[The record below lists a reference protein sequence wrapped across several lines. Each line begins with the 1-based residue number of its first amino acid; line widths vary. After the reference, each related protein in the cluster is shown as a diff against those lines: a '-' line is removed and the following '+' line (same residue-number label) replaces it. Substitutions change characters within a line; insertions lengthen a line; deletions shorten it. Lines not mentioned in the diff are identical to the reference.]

1 MIESKLQKKYEFF
14 EYNSELII
22 PKENFKISN
31 ETKILKDNSNL
42 MLEPKPLDIKNKLV
56 IENSTFIIKV
66 PDKNQILI
74 IFSIDKDLPSKIE
87 KNTYSIPFDH
97 PVLQAIS
104 FMNDSQNESI
114 IISTGNENNFDDI
127 QVFQIQIKQ
136 LLHEALYTLLKD
148 IKNAIKIVPVKDS
161 FVLILHNSTEIYKNG
176 GLKLWKN
183 LKEEIYNFNIIY
195 NFSYNYQNNKIIC
208 IDNKE
213 APFTFSIYT
222 FDESYFNKKSSDRLQ
237 PEFFI
242 QLGEYLKLNKEEDIE
257 NFLHFESFFNIIIF
271 LAKTKDEKIGYLFGI
286 FFANFKEKKILDYLE
301 FNFDANGNYFLK
313 VNKNTNEI
321 YIFNLKSELLFIYS
335 FKTENK
341 NELFLPENLF
351 LSKTKFSGNIKGIDF
366 TANNGMVVLTEQ
378 NNLICYSRNENIFQ
392 NNLKKFKEQ
401 NSKIKSDI
409 ENNKKSKSAN
419 NEGLKIYSN
428 NFYDSIKDMSY
439 ENNNLK
445 LKKFKSD
452 QHLNNKNFIKDKNNN
467 DNSKENIKE
476 NNKQNDLN
484 NLNNKI
490 NNKEGDIKEIIK
502 ENDIDL
508 NIELKKKNE
517 EEEAKKLE
525 IMNKQT
531 ELLEK
536 LKSKMKEKTIIYKL
550 SNSFQNKL
558 SKFEETILSGISKL
572 KLEEIY
578 NQIESIKQNN
588 ISSYENFD
596 IDLAKVKNFI
606 YDIISILPDLNYT
619 KNKFIL
625 FIQNEIKRKESI
637 KQKNDNNLDFESPEL
652 MNKVINKELS
662 EKPKLKKD
670 IEKILY
676 NSSKIDRQLNI
687 VSEINGDIKIIETKL
702 NLLLLKCQNDIN
714 QINEMYKYTK
724 FKISKKEEYKF
735 IHVLINP
742 FIEFYHKIVKE
753 LELKINSFIKNIE
766 EKDVEKENN
775 SINKINFI
783 YENDNIENRLSFQF
797 LDIFK
802 KNNFYSLNEPIIKN
816 NYINLDNEF
825 E

>member
-1 MIESKLQKKYEFF
+1 M
-14 EYNSELII
+14 
-22 PKENFKISN
+22 
-31 ETKILKDNSNL
+31 
-42 MLEPKPLDIKNKLV
+42 
-56 IENSTFIIKV
+56 
-66 PDKNQILI
+66 
-74 IFSIDKDLPSKIE
+74 
-87 KNTYSIPFDH
+87 
-97 PVLQAIS
+97 
-104 FMNDSQNESI
+104 
-114 IISTGNENNFDDI
+114 
-127 QVFQIQIKQ
+127 
-136 LLHEALYTLLKD
+136 
-148 IKNAIKIVPVKDS
+148 
-161 FVLILHNSTEIYKNG
+161 
-176 GLKLWKN
+176 
-183 LKEEIYNFNIIY
+183 
-195 NFSYNYQNNKIIC
+195 
-208 IDNKE
+208 
-213 APFTFSIYT
+213 
-222 FDESYFNKKSSDRLQ
+222 
-237 PEFFI
+237 
-242 QLGEYLKLNKEEDIE
+242 
-257 NFLHFESFFNIIIF
+257 
-271 LAKTKDEKIGYLFGI
+271 
-286 FFANFKEKKILDYLE
+286 
-301 FNFDANGNYFLK
+301 
-313 VNKNTNEI
+313 
-321 YIFNLKSELLFIYS
+321 
-335 FKTENK
+335 
-341 NELFLPENLF
+341 
-351 LSKTKFSGNIKGIDF
+351 
-366 TANNGMVVLTEQ
+366 
-378 NNLICYSRNENIFQ
+378 
-392 NNLKKFKEQ
+392 
-401 NSKIKSDI
+401 
-409 ENNKKSKSAN
+409 
-419 NEGLKIYSN
+419 
-428 NFYDSIKDMSY
+428 
-439 ENNNLK
+439 
-445 LKKFKSD
+445 
-452 QHLNNKNFIKDKNNN
+452 
-467 DNSKENIKE
+467 
-476 NNKQNDLN
+476 N

-735 IHVLINP
+735 IHVLINH
-742 FIEFYHKIVKE
+742 FIEFYYKIVKE
-753 LELKINSFIKNIE
+753 LELKINSFIKNVE

>member
-42 MLEPKPLDIKNKLV
+42 ILEPKQLDIKNKLV

-66 PDKNQILI
+66 PDRNQILI

-286 FFANFKEKKILDYLE
+286 FFANFKEKKILDHLE
-301 FNFDANGNYFLK
+301 FNFDANGKYFLK

-392 NNLKKFKEQ
+392 NNLKKFNEQ

-558 SKFEETILSGISKL
+558 SKFEEMILSGISKL

-578 NQIESIKQNN
+578 NQIESIKQKN

-753 LELKINSFIKNIE
+753 LELKINSFIKNVE

>member
-42 MLEPKPLDIKNKLV
+42 ILEPKQLDIKNKLV

-484 NLNNKI
+484 NLNNKM

-508 NIELKKKNE
+508 NIELKKKIE

-753 LELKINSFIKNIE
+753 LELKINSFIKNVE

>member
-42 MLEPKPLDIKNKLV
+42 ILEPKQLDIKNKLV

-753 LELKINSFIKNIE
+753 LELKINSFIKNVE

>member
-42 MLEPKPLDIKNKLV
+42 ILEPKQLDIKNKLV

-484 NLNNKI
+484 NLNSKI

-753 LELKINSFIKNIE
+753 LELKINSFIKNVE

>member
-517 EEEAKKLE
+517 EQEAKKLE

-802 KNNFYSLNEPIIKN
+802 KINFYSLNEPIIKN

>member
-42 MLEPKPLDIKNKLV
+42 ILEPKQLDIKNKLV

-301 FNFDANGNYFLK
+301 FNFDANGKYFLK

-392 NNLKKFKEQ
+392 NNLKKFNEQ

-467 DNSKENIKE
+467 ENSKENIKE

-753 LELKINSFIKNIE
+753 LELKINSFIKNVE

>member
-22 PKENFKISN
+22 PKENFKTSN
-31 ETKILKDNSNL
+31 ETKILKDDSNL
-42 MLEPKPLDIKNKLV
+42 ILEPKQLDIKNKLV

-341 NELFLPENLF
+341 NELFLSENLF

-517 EEEAKKLE
+517 QEEAKKLE

>member
-42 MLEPKPLDIKNKLV
+42 ILEPKQLDIKNKLV

-87 KNTYSIPFDH
+87 KNTYSIPFEH

-392 NNLKKFKEQ
+392 NNLKKFNEQ

-428 NFYDSIKDMSY
+428 NFYDSI
-439 ENNNLK
+439 
-445 LKKFKSD
+445 
-452 QHLNNKNFIKDKNNN
+452 N

-484 NLNNKI
+484 NLNNKM

-588 ISSYENFD
+588 ISSYEKFD

-714 QINEMYKYTK
+714 QINEMYKCTK

-753 LELKINSFIKNIE
+753 LELKINSFIKNVE

-775 SINKINFI
+775 LMNKINFI

>member
-42 MLEPKPLDIKNKLV
+42 ILEPKQLDIKNKLV

-286 FFANFKEKKILDYLE
+286 FFANFKEKKILDHLE
-301 FNFDANGNYFLK
+301 FNFDANGKYFLK

-392 NNLKKFKEQ
+392 NNLKKFNEQ

-484 NLNNKI
+484 NLNNKM

-558 SKFEETILSGISKL
+558 SKFEEMILSGISKL

-753 LELKINSFIKNIE
+753 LELKINSFIKNVE

>member
-42 MLEPKPLDIKNKLV
+42 ILEPKQLDIKNKLV

-341 NELFLPENLF
+341 NELFLSENLF

-517 EEEAKKLE
+517 QEEAKKLE

-753 LELKINSFIKNIE
+753 LELKINSFIKNVE

-775 SINKINFI
+775 LMNKINFI

>member
-22 PKENFKISN
+22 PKENFKTSN
-31 ETKILKDNSNL
+31 ETKILKDDSNL
-42 MLEPKPLDIKNKLV
+42 ILEPKQLDIKNKLV

-490 NNKEGDIKEIIK
+490 NNKEVDIKEIIK

-517 EEEAKKLE
+517 QEEAKKLE

>member
-42 MLEPKPLDIKNKLV
+42 ILEPKQLDIKNKLV

-517 EEEAKKLE
+517 QEEAKKLE

-753 LELKINSFIKNIE
+753 LELKINSFIKNVE

-775 SINKINFI
+775 LMNKINFI

>member
-42 MLEPKPLDIKNKLV
+42 ILEPKQLDIKNKLV

-341 NELFLPENLF
+341 NELFLSENLF

-484 NLNNKI
+484 NLNSKM
-490 NNKEGDIKEIIK
+490 NNKEEDIKEIIK

-508 NIELKKKNE
+508 NIELKKKSE

-753 LELKINSFIKNIE
+753 LELKINSFIKNVE

-783 YENDNIENRLSFQF
+783 YENDDIENRLSFQF

>member
-1 MIESKLQKKYEFF
+1 M
-14 EYNSELII
+14 
-22 PKENFKISN
+22 
-31 ETKILKDNSNL
+31 
-42 MLEPKPLDIKNKLV
+42 
-56 IENSTFIIKV
+56 
-66 PDKNQILI
+66 
-74 IFSIDKDLPSKIE
+74 
-87 KNTYSIPFDH
+87 
-97 PVLQAIS
+97 
-104 FMNDSQNESI
+104 
-114 IISTGNENNFDDI
+114 
-127 QVFQIQIKQ
+127 
-136 LLHEALYTLLKD
+136 
-148 IKNAIKIVPVKDS
+148 
-161 FVLILHNSTEIYKNG
+161 
-176 GLKLWKN
+176 
-183 LKEEIYNFNIIY
+183 
-195 NFSYNYQNNKIIC
+195 
-208 IDNKE
+208 
-213 APFTFSIYT
+213 
-222 FDESYFNKKSSDRLQ
+222 
-237 PEFFI
+237 
-242 QLGEYLKLNKEEDIE
+242 
-257 NFLHFESFFNIIIF
+257 
-271 LAKTKDEKIGYLFGI
+271 
-286 FFANFKEKKILDYLE
+286 
-301 FNFDANGNYFLK
+301 
-313 VNKNTNEI
+313 
-321 YIFNLKSELLFIYS
+321 KSELLFIYS

-392 NNLKKFKEQ
+392 NNLKKFNEQ

-753 LELKINSFIKNIE
+753 LELKINSFIKNVE

>member
-42 MLEPKPLDIKNKLV
+42 ILEPKQLDIKNKLV

-286 FFANFKEKKILDYLE
+286 FFANFKEKK
-301 FNFDANGNYFLK
+301 NFR
-313 VNKNTNEI
+313 
-321 YIFNLKSELLFIYS
+321 LFRI
-335 FKTENK
+335 
-341 NELFLPENLF
+341 
-351 LSKTKFSGNIKGIDF
+351 
-366 TANNGMVVLTEQ
+366 
-378 NNLICYSRNENIFQ
+378 
-392 NNLKKFKEQ
+392 
-401 NSKIKSDI
+401 
-409 ENNKKSKSAN
+409 
-419 NEGLKIYSN
+419 
-428 NFYDSIKDMSY
+428 
-439 ENNNLK
+439 
-445 LKKFKSD
+445 
-452 QHLNNKNFIKDKNNN
+452 
-467 DNSKENIKE
+467 
-476 NNKQNDLN
+476 
-484 NLNNKI
+484 
-490 NNKEGDIKEIIK
+490 
-502 ENDIDL
+502 
-508 NIELKKKNE
+508 
-517 EEEAKKLE
+517 
-525 IMNKQT
+525 
-531 ELLEK
+531 
-536 LKSKMKEKTIIYKL
+536 
-550 SNSFQNKL
+550 
-558 SKFEETILSGISKL
+558 
-572 KLEEIY
+572 
-578 NQIESIKQNN
+578 
-588 ISSYENFD
+588 
-596 IDLAKVKNFI
+596 
-606 YDIISILPDLNYT
+606 
-619 KNKFIL
+619 
-625 FIQNEIKRKESI
+625 
-637 KQKNDNNLDFESPEL
+637 
-652 MNKVINKELS
+652 
-662 EKPKLKKD
+662 
-670 IEKILY
+670 
-676 NSSKIDRQLNI
+676 
-687 VSEINGDIKIIETKL
+687 
-702 NLLLLKCQNDIN
+702 
-714 QINEMYKYTK
+714 
-724 FKISKKEEYKF
+724 
-735 IHVLINP
+735 
-742 FIEFYHKIVKE
+742 
-753 LELKINSFIKNIE
+753 
-766 EKDVEKENN
+766 
-775 SINKINFI
+775 
-783 YENDNIENRLSFQF
+783 
-797 LDIFK
+797 
-802 KNNFYSLNEPIIKN
+802 
-816 NYINLDNEF
+816 
-825 E
+825 